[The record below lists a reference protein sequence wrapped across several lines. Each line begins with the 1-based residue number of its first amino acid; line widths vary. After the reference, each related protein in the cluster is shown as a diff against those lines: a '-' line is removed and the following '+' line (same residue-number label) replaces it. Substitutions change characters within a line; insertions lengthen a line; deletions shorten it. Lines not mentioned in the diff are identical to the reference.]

1 MPNFSTLSDQITV
14 FKNKVDALT
23 ASGALDANAL
33 LLLAEALSVIGTALG
48 VNDIVAATADAITKV
63 EAAGT
68 STIATVNGT
77 ANGTA
82 VTNLQSSYTTLN
94 NAYTNLQP
102 RVTSLEATNSSQ
114 ESAIATASALAG
126 LGGWNAWITHTS
138 GNKQLVPNDRIFVI
152 PAANMTLTLPI
163 TPSIG
168 QAVRIVDAAGT
179 AGTTNF
185 TIARNGQP
193 IMGTAQDM
201 TVNTNSARLHLV
213 YVDSTRGW
221 RLV

>member
-1 MPNFSTLSDQITV
+1 MPSFSTLSNQITV

-23 ASGALDANAL
+23 ASGSLTANDL
-33 LLLAEALSVIGTALG
+33 LLLAEALTVIGTALG
-48 VNDIVAATADAITKV
+48 VQDIVAATADAVTQV
-63 EAAGT
+63 QAAGT
-68 STIATVNGT
+68 STIATVNAT

-82 VTNLQSSYTTLN
+82 VSNLQSSYNTLQSS
-94 NAYTNLQP
+94 YTNLAP
-102 RVTSLEATNSSQ
+102 RVTSLETTSTSQ
-114 ESAIATASALAG
+114 ASAIATASALAS
-126 LGGWNAWITHTS
+126 LGGWNAW
-138 GNKQLVPNDRIFVI
+138 QLVTANKTLVNADRVFVV
-152 PAANMTLTLPI
+152 PAANLVITLPA

-185 TIARNGQP
+185 TIARNGSN
-193 IMGTAQDM
+193 IMGVGQDM

-213 YVDSTRGW
+213 FADSAKGW

>member
-1 MPNFSTLSDQITV
+1 MPDFSTLSSQVTT
-14 FKNKVDALT
+14 FKTKVDALT
-23 ASGALDANAL
+23 ASGTLSANDL
-33 LLLAEALSVIGTALG
+33 LLLAEALQVIGTSLG
-48 VNDIVAATADAITKV
+48 VQDVIAATADQITKIQ
-63 EAAGT
+63 AAGT

-82 VTNLQSSYTTLN
+82 VSNLQSSYNTLQ
-94 NAYTNLQP
+94 ASYTNLSP
-102 RVTSLEATNSSQ
+102 RVTSLEATSTSQASS
-114 ESAIATASALAG
+114 IATASALAS
-126 LGGWNAWITHTS
+126 LGGWNAWKIVTS
-138 GNKQLVPNDRIFVI
+138 NTTLADKDRVFVV
-152 PAANMTLTLPI
+152 PAASMIITLPI

-185 TIARNGQP
+185 TIARNGST

-213 YVDSTRGW
+213 YADSAKGW

>member
-1 MPNFSTLSDQITV
+1 MPSYSTLSDQITV

-23 ASGALDANAL
+23 AQGDLTANDL

-48 VNDIVAATADAITKV
+48 VQDIVAATQAAVTTVQD
-63 EAAGT
+63 AGT
-68 STIATVNGT
+68 ATIATVSAT

-82 VTNLQSSYTTLN
+82 VTNLQSSYDTLN
-94 NAYTNLQP
+94 TAYTNLQP
-102 RVTSLEATNSSQ
+102 RVTSLESTSTSQ
-114 ESAIATASALAG
+114 ASAIATASALAS
-126 LGGWNAWITHTS
+126 LGGWNAWQIVTA
-138 GNKQLVPNDRIFVI
+138 NKTLVPNDRIFVV
-152 PAANMTLTLPI
+152 PAANLTITLPL
-163 TPSIG
+163 TPTIG
-168 QAVRIVDAAGT
+168 QSVRIVDAAGT

-185 TIARNGQP
+185 TIARNGQM

-213 YVDSTRGW
+213 YVNSAYGW

>member
-1 MPNFSTLSDQITV
+1 MADFSTLSNQITV

-23 ASGALDANAL
+23 ASGNLDANSL
-33 LLLAEALSVIGTALG
+33 LLLAEALTVIGTALG
-48 VNDIVAATADAITKV
+48 VQDIVAATADAVSKV
-63 EAAGT
+63 QAAGT
-68 STIATVNGT
+68 TTIATVNGT

-82 VTNLQSSYTTLN
+82 VSNLQSSYTTLN
-94 NAYTNLQP
+94 TAYTNLAP
-102 RVTSLEATNSSQ
+102 RVTSLEATSTSQ
-114 ESAIATASALAG
+114 TSAIATASALAS
-126 LGGWNAWITHTS
+126 LGGWNAWQIVTA
-138 GNKQLVPNDRIFVI
+138 NKTLVTNDRVFVV
-152 PAANMTLTLPI
+152 PAAGLTITLPL

-213 YVDSTRGW
+213 YADATRGW

>member
-1 MPNFSTLSDQITV
+1 MPDFSTLSSQVTT
-14 FKNKVDALT
+14 FKTKVDALT
-23 ASGALDANAL
+23 ASGTLSANDL
-33 LLLAEALSVIGTALG
+33 LLLAEALQVIGTALG
-48 VNDIVAATADAITKV
+48 VQDVIAATADQITKIQ
-63 EAAGT
+63 AAGT

-82 VTNLQSSYTTLN
+82 VSNLQSSYNTLQ
-94 NAYTNLQP
+94 ASYTNLSP
-102 RVTSLEATNSSQ
+102 RVTSLEATSTSQASS
-114 ESAIATASALAG
+114 IATASALAS
-126 LGGWNAWITHTS
+126 LGGWNAWKIVTS
-138 GNKQLVPNDRIFVI
+138 NTTLVDKDRVFVV
-152 PAANMTLTLPI
+152 PAANMVLTLPI

-168 QAVRIVDAAGT
+168 QAVRIVDTAGT

-213 YVDSTRGW
+213 YSSSTYGW

>member
-1 MPNFSTLSDQITV
+1 MPDFSTLSSQITV

-23 ASGALDANAL
+23 ASGTLDANSL
-33 LLLAEALSVIGTALG
+33 LFLAEALQVMGQSLG
-48 VNDIVAATADAITKV
+48 VQDVVAATADAISQLNTAKT
-63 EAAGT
+63 AA
-68 STIATVNGT
+68 IAVVNGT

-82 VTNLQSSYTTLN
+82 VTNLQSSYNTLN
-94 NAYTNLQP
+94 TAYTNLQP
-102 RVTSLEATNSSQ
+102 RVTSLEATSTSQ
-114 ESAIATASALAG
+114 TSAIATASALAG
-126 LGGWNAWITHTS
+126 LGGWNSWKIVTS
-138 GNKQLVPNDRIFVI
+138 NTTLVDKDRVFVV
-152 PAANMTLTLPI
+152 PAANMIITLPI

-185 TIARNGQP
+185 TIARNGST

-213 YVDSTRGW
+213 FADAAKGW

>member
-1 MPNFSTLSDQITV
+1 MPSYSTLSTQIQV
-14 FKNKVDALT
+14 FKDKVDALT
-23 ASGALDANAL
+23 SSGDLTANDL
-33 LLLAEALSVIGTALG
+33 LLLAEALSVIGAAIG
-48 VNDIVAATADAITKV
+48 VQDIVAATANAVTTVQDAGV
-63 EAAGT
+63 A
-68 STIATVNGT
+68 TIATVSAT
-77 ANGTA
+77 ANGAA
-82 VTNLQSSYTTLN
+82 VAELQSTYDDLN
-94 NAYTNLQP
+94 LLYTNLQP
-102 RVTSLEATNSSQ
+102 RVTSLEATSTSQ
-114 ESAIATASALAG
+114 TSAIATASALAG
-126 LGGWNAWITHTS
+126 LGGWNAWVTHTS